1 MITNEIL
8 NEKYRVQR
16 RLSASCKNIH
26 DYFEK
31 SHKSASSLL
40 QKRGIQLKYTRL
52 PNKTVQSHTV
62 PPSVIPPSS
71 DTV

>member
-31 SHKSASSLL
+31 SHKSAVSLL
-40 QKRGIQLKYTRL
+40 QRRGIQLKYTRL
-52 PNKTVQSHTV
+52 PNKTGPVSHCTAV
-62 PPSVIPPSS
+62 GRTSL
-71 DTV
+71 